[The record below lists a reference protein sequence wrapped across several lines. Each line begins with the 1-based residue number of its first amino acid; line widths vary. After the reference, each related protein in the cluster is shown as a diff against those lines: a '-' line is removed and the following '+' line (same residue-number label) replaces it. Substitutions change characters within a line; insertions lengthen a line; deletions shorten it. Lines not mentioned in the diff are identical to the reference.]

1 MPSLP
6 VQENALPGIEVQNE
20 HGVFL
25 MIETSRP
32 LKSLRSDINPED
44 ILQAGG
50 ESLVLA
56 THSNEFADFDA
67 ERALFIDTETTGLA
81 GGTGTYAFLIG
92 VGFIKDSNF
101 IVRQYFMRDL
111 SEEKAMMANLSEL
124 FDAHEWSVTYNGRS
138 FDLPLLRTRFIMS
151 RQRPRLD
158 HMGHL
163 DLLHSARRLWRD
175 SPRVS
180 GGLSLGNIETSL
192 FEFERP
198 VDVPSWTI
206 PDLYLNYLRD
216 HDATSLLPVLAHN
229 VEDIVTMAALL
240 GVVDRTLSTWES
252 DNHIDPYIVASIGK
266 NLERMGDSER
276 AIQAYRRALTLGL
289 NSETSNRVAFD
300 LSIVCK
306 RHGRWEEAV
315 TLWHQI
321 AGGRGRTA
329 ALACIELAKYFE
341 HRVRHLNSARD
352 MCKRVR
358 NLYNGV
364 EHYWGGQISEW
375 EVNYRTLRLN
385 RKLAKI
391 APAPSNSYPG
401 RQFIGQN

>member
-1 MPSLP
+1 
-6 VQENALPGIEVQNE
+6 
-20 HGVFL
+20 
-25 MIETSRP
+25 
-32 LKSLRSDINPED
+32 
-44 ILQAGG
+44 
-50 ESLVLA
+50 
-56 THSNEFADFDA
+56 
-67 ERALFIDTETTGLA
+67 
-81 GGTGTYAFLIG
+81 
-92 VGFIKDSNF
+92 
-101 IVRQYFMRDL
+101 
-111 SEEKAMMANLSEL
+111 
-124 FDAHEWSVTYNGRS
+124 
-138 FDLPLLRTRFIMS
+138 
-151 RQRPRLD
+151 
-158 HMGHL
+158 
-163 DLLHSARRLWRD
+163 
-175 SPRVS
+175 
-180 GGLSLGNIETSL
+180 
-192 FEFERP
+192 
-198 VDVPSWTI
+198 
-206 PDLYLNYLRD
+206 
-216 HDATSLLPVLAHN
+216 
-229 VEDIVTMAALL
+229 
-240 GVVDRTLSTWES
+240 
-252 DNHIDPYIVASIGK
+252 
-266 NLERMGDSER
+266 MGDSER